1 MSAPP
6 GRPIF
11 CMKGTPMN
19 SEYERGYSDA
29 LNDAEVA
36 RNRWHFEGCPYADG
50 EFWQMSENDPNFF
63 TTPAEEATS

>member
-1 MSAPP
+1 
-6 GRPIF
+6 
-11 CMKGTPMN
+11 MN